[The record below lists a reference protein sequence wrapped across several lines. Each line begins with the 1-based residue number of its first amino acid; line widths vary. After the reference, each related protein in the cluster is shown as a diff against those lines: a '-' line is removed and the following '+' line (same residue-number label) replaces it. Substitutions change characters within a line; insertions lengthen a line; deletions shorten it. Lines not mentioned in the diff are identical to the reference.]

1 MAYDGY
7 RSTPNP
13 YQTGN
18 MTSDPT
24 DPYGPPHPPYPSRHE
39 NDYLNMPQ
47 LQMPQPASATSNMD
61 QPYPEPPRPESTN
74 SGHLNDA
81 ISSAVHSNE
90 SSAYLS
96 PDVLQQITAT
106 VIQQLKASG
115 LENSN
120 LPGSGS
126 GSGQPPAR
134 SQSLQPPYSAA
145 DLAPRPHSESP
156 PIASQRSGSVP
167 FVDPMSKSYDTHP
180 YVPPSA
186 YSNDPRSR
194 TQQSPESFSRR
205 RESMSSQ
212 GSQAPRPKGPER
224 DTTVMEMTTL
234 ERIWGKL
241 FEDGKPTKRLGQFL
255 RGIAMHLI
263 EDYPPGNTLVI
274 VPDKLQKFYADT
286 NVSLDKYPWK
296 DIFDDRTS
304 SISRLFRDV
313 EVEHHLVQSA
323 DLKERPDIPGLTPK
337 GFEKWATMMIQ
348 AHPDREYERL
358 QKAVLNMPISNPD
371 DKKERFPKEI
381 PRRLFPDTADIQLR
395 EETEEYIMKH
405 CGVDL
410 PRITEEERELSR
422 PSTAK
427 RSPEP
432 AISSSGRAR
441 SYERGRPP
449 HTSAS
454 ASAASSSAVIDDE
467 DEEVT
472 PSVSI
477 ERERKPY
484 SAHPGGGK
492 QYKESG
498 SGHSRTGSSTSSFS
512 TSRPADI
519 TGTTSTSNSTSE
531 PLKHRPAEKFDRDSR
546 YGRTGS
552 GPASRR
558 FSRTSRS
565 SSRGMNTRPGDYRHS
580 ESDLHSSRDNT
591 PRYEGIS
598 AADLYMESPTSV
610 LPDSDDGRRFKD
622 HRSSRSG
629 DDYYRGMLGGHGGGP
644 VKYYH

>member
-47 LQMPQPASATSNMD
+47 PQMPQPASATSNMD

-255 RGIAMHLI
+255 RGIAMHLVCHKHDFI
-263 EDYPPGNTLVI
+263 Y
-274 VPDKLQKFYADT
+274 
-286 NVSLDKYPWK
+286 
-296 DIFDDRTS
+296 
-304 SISRLFRDV
+304 
-313 EVEHHLVQSA
+313 
-323 DLKERPDIPGLTPK
+323 
-337 GFEKWATMMIQ
+337 
-348 AHPDREYERL
+348 
-358 QKAVLNMPISNPD
+358 
-371 DKKERFPKEI
+371 KK
-381 PRRLFPDTADIQLR
+381 
-395 EETEEYIMKH
+395 
-405 CGVDL
+405 
-410 PRITEEERELSR
+410 
-422 PSTAK
+422 
-427 RSPEP
+427 
-432 AISSSGRAR
+432 
-441 SYERGRPP
+441 
-449 HTSAS
+449 
-454 ASAASSSAVIDDE
+454 
-467 DEEVT
+467 
-472 PSVSI
+472 
-477 ERERKPY
+477 
-484 SAHPGGGK
+484 
-492 QYKESG
+492 
-498 SGHSRTGSSTSSFS
+498 
-512 TSRPADI
+512 
-519 TGTTSTSNSTSE
+519 
-531 PLKHRPAEKFDRDSR
+531 R
-546 YGRTGS
+546 Y
-552 GPASRR
+552 
-558 FSRTSRS
+558 
-565 SSRGMNTRPGDYRHS
+565 
-580 ESDLHSSRDNT
+580 
-591 PRYEGIS
+591 
-598 AADLYMESPTSV
+598 
-610 LPDSDDGRRFKD
+610 
-622 HRSSRSG
+622 
-629 DDYYRGMLGGHGGGP
+629 
-644 VKYYH
+644 